1 MCLQGGGPRGLCV
14 TSWRCQTPGIA
25 VKHALAHVA
34 ICSVTRQHLGVP
46 QTTEDEH
53 GRQRR
58 TVDPEAGTRAID
70 RPRSLL
76 AGVWARRGVHLAYH
90 VLQTAWRVFRQSC
103 QEFGCRADARG
114 GYATLVTT
122 RDSSTPT
129 RIITTQSRELA
140 TAPASV
146 IRCARHAGRARLLFW
161 PSGTAH
167 QAVAPHNAY
176 VSTVPR
182 PGRTTRC
189 RPLAHGDRRTLVQA
203 PDSA

>member
-1 MCLQGGGPRGLCV
+1 MCLQGGGQRGLCV

-58 TVDPEAGTRAID
+58 AVDPEAGTRAID

-103 QEFGCRADARG
+103 QQFGCRADARE
-114 GYATLVTT
+114 GYATLVATRSPPADLEDLASHHHVSATT
-122 RDSSTPT
+122 VQRHPRPPSNAS
-129 RIITTQSRELA
+129 
-140 TAPASV
+140 AP
-146 IRCARHAGRARLLFW
+146 F
-161 PSGTAH
+161 T
-167 QAVAPHNAY
+167 
-176 VSTVPR
+176 TVPPHLINHPHATLLTR
-182 PGRTTRC
+182 PTDCFLSTLTVHC
-189 RPLAHGDRRTLVQA
+189 PL
-203 PDSA
+203 

>member
-140 TAPASV
+140 TAPASDPLRATRWAGATAV
-146 IRCARHAGRARLLFW
+146 LAQWHGAPGCGTSQRIRIHCPPPRTDDPLSPSRAR
-161 PSGTAH
+161 
-167 QAVAPHNAY
+167 
-176 VSTVPR
+176 R
-182 PGRTTRC
+182 P
-189 RPLAHGDRRTLVQA
+189 
-203 PDSA
+203 PDSGAGT

>member
-1 MCLQGGGPRGLCV
+1 M

-34 ICSVTRQHLGVP
+34 ICGVTRQHLGVP
-46 QTTEDEH
+46 QTTEGE
-53 GRQRR
+53 QRR
-58 TVDPEAGTRAID
+58 AVDPEAGTRAID

-76 AGVWARRGVHLAYH
+76 AGVCGTPRCPPCLSRIANRMARVSTVMPAVWLPRRRPRGLRHARHDTRLINTHANYH
-90 VLQTAWRVFRQSC
+90 DAIT
-103 QEFGCRADARG
+103 RAG
-114 GYATLVTT
+114 H
-122 RDSSTPT
+122 
-129 RIITTQSRELA
+129 
-140 TAPASV
+140 APASV